1 MKIFRDHLGDDLII
15 DISGPVFDEDSFNQ
29 NVYIGISKEAYN
41 SYGPMNN
48 LEHFRWVE
56 AQLDPFSAFST
67 YTSFDEIPGFRAL
80 SGDGNI
86 WSIPHAQGNS
96 HFDSIKQ
103 LYDDGYLQILQ
114 PGQSISFSDIA
125 HEYMQIRG
133 EYFYDM
139 SWGELAGSP
148 KPQYEGNYWPYVYID
163 QEISIDEDIEANIWV
178 SDDNLLL
185 VDGYPVYQ
193 YLGDESPED
202 WNGAYVG
209 ATTINGPMPNPHQYT
224 SIPWEPVETFGKN
237 LYVELGYGPLVG
249 DTFNSAEPGVNY
261 VFTKN
266 TDGIT
271 MIPIDW
277 SIEGGAW
284 FYRDDKPIYENLS
297 MEEFQALDMSPRI
310 NDHISDISGIMN
322 AYRTATNNEEDET
335 GGEYSGGGETGGEVG
350 GEDRWRDRRGNWWR
364 IPK

>member
-1 MKIFRDHLGDDLII
+1 M
-15 DISGPVFDEDSFNQ
+15 
-29 NVYIGISKEAYN
+29 
-41 SYGPMNN
+41 
-48 LEHFRWVE
+48 
-56 AQLDPFSAFST
+56 DPFSAFST
-67 YTSFDEIPGFRAL
+67 YTSFDEIPAL
-80 SGDGNI
+80 EHFQEMETSGLYLMLKL
-86 WSIPHAQGNS
+86 GNS

-114 PGQSISFSDIA
+114 PYQSISFSDIA

-224 SIPWEPVETFGKN
+224 IQFLEPVETFGKN

-249 DTFNSAEPGVNY
+249 DTFNSAEPYVNY

-277 SIEGGAW
+277 SIEGGA
-284 FYRDDKPIYENLS
+284 L
-297 MEEFQALDMSPRI
+297 AL
-310 NDHISDISGIMN
+310 
-322 AYRTATNNEEDET
+322 
-335 GGEYSGGGETGGEVG
+335 
-350 GEDRWRDRRGNWWR
+350 
-364 IPK
+364 